1 MIVSGSTYELK
12 IMFTANSCS
21 IIVIHSSLYRSLCK
35 EIDQFN
41 NN

>member
-1 MIVSGSTYELK
+1 MIVLGLIYELK
-12 IMFTANSCS
+12 IMFIVNFCS
-21 IIVIHSSLYRSLCK
+21 IIVIYFLFYRSLCK